1 QPVTV
6 DEPSRDDAITIL
18 TGLKGRYEEH
28 HHVEYTEDAVRAAV
42 DMSSRYITDRFLPDK
57 AIDLLDQAGARVSL
71 TRGPQVDI
79 SALQEEEAG
88 LEEQKAAAIT
98 AEDYEEAAR
107 VRDRIVA
114 LQERIE
120 QAQQK
125 VSTASAGE
133 VLTVDEDQ
141 IADVV
146 SRATGVPV

>member
-1 QPVTV
+1 
-6 DEPSRDDAITIL
+6 
-18 TGLKGRYEEH
+18 
-28 HHVEYTEDAVRAAV
+28 
-42 DMSSRYITDRFLPDK
+42 SRYITDRFLPDK

-146 SRATGVPV
+146 SRATGVPVARLTQDDRTRLAGLEEELHKQVIGQDD